1 LDSNSFYKTIE
12 HTADIGIEVESP
24 DQPGIF
30 TRSALA
36 MFDLMFGL
44 DRVDPKERRLVK
56 AEGDSLEELLVAW
69 LNEVLYAH
77 AADKML
83 FSRFTDAELGG
94 NSFSA
99 WGWGER
105 IDPGVHAAE
114 MEIKAATYHGLDF
127 RRTETGWAAT
137 IIFDV

>member
-1 LDSNSFYKTIE
+1 
-12 HTADIGIEVESP
+12 
-24 DQPGIF
+24 
-30 TRSALA
+30 

-83 FSRFTDAELGG
+83 FSRFTDAELSG
-94 NSFSA
+94 NFFSA

-105 IDPGVHAAE
+105 MDSGLHVAE
-114 MEIKAATYHGLDF
+114 MEIKAATYHGLAF
-127 RRTETGWAAT
+127 RRTEAGWAAT

>member
-1 LDSNSFYKTIE
+1 LDSNPFYKTIE

-24 DQPGIF
+24 DQAGIF
-30 TRSALA
+30 TGSALA

-44 DRVDPKERRLVK
+44 DRVERKERRLVK
-56 AEGDSLEELLVAW
+56 ADGDSLEELLVAW
-69 LNEVLYAH
+69 LNEVLYVYAV
-77 AADKML
+77 DKML
-83 FSRFTDAELGG
+83 FSKFTDAELGG

-105 IDPGVHAAE
+105 IDPGAHVAE
-114 MEIKAATYHGLDF
+114 MEIKAATYHGLGF
-127 RRTETGWAAT
+127 KRTEGGWTAR